1 MFYDLLRAP
10 SLCVIWAPKCPFVRY
25 CKSYFDRA
33 SPYTRCESELQL
45 LRTITWWVH
54 FSLCTLYE
62 KNIATS
68 IKVDFSEF
76 LLSSHICTLKNPCIT
91 YCAGTPQKD
100 TTLPMKNWTKL
111 FSHCTE
117 ALFRI
122 ISFFFIPILPNLHRL
137 RNQCQMD
144 CLLHRDQDRKFRSH
158 PQWCPRFGR
167 FLTACTFYW

>member
-122 ISFFFIPILPNLHRL
+122 IRFFSFPYSPIFIVFVISVKWTAFFIVIRIENSVLILSGVLVL
-137 RNQCQMD
+137 VV
-144 CLLHRDQDRKFRSH
+144 F
-158 PQWCPRFGR
+158 
-167 FLTACTFYW
+167 